1 MNELEF
7 RQRDA
12 NANANANVEDALVV
26 VNPWAALRRFTAA
39 RIALGRVGVSQPT
52 APQLAFQLAHAR
64 ARDAVHQA
72 LDVAPL
78 LEGLQEL
85 SGQPALALHSA
96 AASRDIYLQR
106 PDLGRRLDDA
116 SRQLLQQYG
125 QLQPQPSA
133 AQSQPQTQPQPQTQ
147 TQTQTQTQPQ
157 SLAAQPQP
165 SAAQSPPLP
174 AAGSYDL
181 AFVIADGLSALAIE
195 QNVLPFLRCLTARL
209 ALEEWT
215 IAPPAVVLQGRVAVG
230 DEVGELLGARAVL
243 VLVGERPGLSSPDS
257 MGLYL
262 TWAPRV
268 GLTDASRNC
277 ISNVRPAGLTWEAA
291 AFKLHYL
298 LSEARR
304 RQLSGVPLKDETSD
318 DDPALASSRRNF
330 LLD

>member
-1 MNELEF
+1 MSKLQPRPEANDELVIE
-7 RQRDA
+7 
-12 NANANANVEDALVV
+12 
-26 VNPWAALRRFTAA
+26 NPWAALRRFTAA
-39 RIALGRVGVSQPT
+39 RIALGRTGVSQPT

-72 LDVAPL
+72 LDVVPL
-78 LEGLQEL
+78 LDGLQEL
-85 SGQPALALHSA
+85 TGQSALALHSA

-116 SRQLLQQYG
+116 SRVALQQR
-125 QLQPQPSA
+125 
-133 AQSQPQTQPQPQTQ
+133 
-147 TQTQTQTQPQ
+147 
-157 SLAAQPQP
+157 
-165 SAAQSPPLP
+165 P
-174 AAGSYDL
+174 AAAGGYDL

-209 ALEEWT
+209 ALEQWT
-215 IAPPAVVLQGRVAVG
+215 LAPPAVVLQGRVAVG

-304 RQLSGVPLKDETSD
+304 RQLSGVALKDETSD